1 MSAFLF
7 SRASA
12 FSARLSTVS
21 CGARTSFFSSS
32 ARQSVRATTPRFSST
47 LLAGGATVS
56 AVAYTQLFKSPILCD
71 YAVRGNRDVYSATA
85 NELKTVSSEARKSR
99 IDYRELSIGSFAG
112 LFVGFIVGKLSK
124 LLVFISSSTYL
135 FLQVRHTLLFDCG
148 VDPSILHHA
157 GVIFYYSWTILV
169 SDLVLQFLE
178 SRGLISM
185 PYNSLYSWAKKRY
198 GDKELILENISF
210 KVAFALA
217 AAVAAANA

>member
-135 FLQVRHTLLFDCG
+135 FLQ
-148 VDPSILHHA
+148 
-157 GVIFYYSWTILV
+157 
-169 SDLVLQFLE
+169 FLE